1 MSSNS
6 KSNGPRNLSKQQLG
20 FLSALSSDIVLKIF
34 SYLTQQDCLTCM
46 AVCRDWY
53 ATVPQYSQD
62 TWEELQLDWR
72 DASID
77 HQRRQQCLGSHV
89 KRVSIKS
96 MSDKEDLSSI
106 TLMQRLL
113 DWKCTRIQSLGK
125 PEKLT
130 GNSSGSD

>member
-1 MSSNS
+1 MSSNYE
-6 KSNGPRNLSKQQLG
+6 SNEPTNLLEQQLG
-20 FLSALSSDIVLKIF
+20 FLSALYRDIVLEIF

-53 ATVPQYSQD
+53 ATVPQYAQNI
-62 TWEELQLDWR
+62 WKEIQLDRR

-77 HQRRQQCLGSHV
+77 HQRQQQCLGSHV
-89 KRVSIKS
+89 KRVSITS
-96 MSDKEDLSSI
+96 TSDKEDLSSI

-125 PEKLT
+125 PGKLT
-130 GNSSGSD
+130 RNNSGSD